1 MSESICQM
9 QKISSFLNN
18 NYDSPNI
25 KDIKQ
30 IIRRRE
36 IEEIDRKVSTR
47 KLIQT

>member
-1 MSESICQM
+1 MK
-9 QKISSFLNN
+9 KISSILFN

-36 IEEIDRKVSTR
+36 IEEIDKKVSTR
-47 KLIQT
+47 KLIQI